1 MDGIVRSL
9 RGGSGPSSRAVG
21 GVFARWDD
29 IVGANIAANVRPLR
43 LEGVLV
49 VEVTDPAWAT
59 QVRLLSDRLRARLS
73 EVVGVD
79 VHTVDVRVNAPGS
92 RRR

>member
-1 MDGIVRSL
+1 M
-9 RGGSGPSSRAVG
+9 
-21 GVFARWDD
+21 FARWDD
-29 IVGANIAANVRPLR
+29 IVGANIAAHVRPLR
-43 LEGVLV
+43 LDEGVLV

-59 QVRLLSDRLRARLS
+59 QVRLLSDRLRGRLS